1 MPNRIIRDGILT
13 SERVNEL
20 GALEEVFYRR
30 LMSVVDD
37 HGRYYGNHSLIRAA
51 CYPLKL
57 DKVSDSDIGKWLQV
71 TEKAGL
77 VRQYLATDGKRYIQ
91 LIDFGQRI
99 QAKSKFPEPDGV
111 APEST
116 VDHGEEPGGTEE
128 NRLVG
133 VGVGVGDEGG
143 NTRAKKTRA
152 SKTLLP
158 DDFGISDRV
167 KAWAEQKGHKRLS
180 EHLEAFKA
188 KARARGYSY
197 VDWDSAFMEAIRE
210 DWAKLGQQKST
221 VTNGDSPAAMRA
233 L

>member
-37 HGRYYGNHSLIRAA
+37 HGRFYGNHALIRAA

-99 QAKSKFPEPDGV
+99 QAKSKFPEPDGE
-111 APEST
+111 APKLT
-116 VDHGEEPGGTEE
+116 VIHGGSPEVTEE

-133 VGVGVGDEGG
+133 DGVEDEGG
-143 NTRAKKTRA
+143 NTRARKPRA
-152 SKTLLP
+152 TKTLLP

-167 KAWAEQKGHKRLS
+167 KAWAQEKGHTRLP
-180 EHLEAFKA
+180 EHLESFKA
-188 KARARGYSY
+188 KCKAKGYAY
-197 VDWDSAFMEAIRE
+197 ADWDSAFMEAIRN
-210 DWAKLGQQKST
+210 DWANLGKSQKTT
-221 VTNGDSPAAMRA
+221 VNHGESPASQRA

>member
-37 HGRYYGNHSLIRAA
+37 HGRFYGNHALIRAA

-99 QAKSKFPEPDGV
+99 QAKSKFPEPDGE
-111 APEST
+111 APKLT
-116 VDHGEEPGGTEE
+116 VIHGGSPEVTEE

-133 VGVGVGDEGG
+133 DGVEDEGG
-143 NTRAKKTRA
+143 NTRARKTRA
-152 SKTLLP
+152 TKTLLP

-167 KAWAEQKGHKRLS
+167 KAWAQEKGHTRLPERL
-180 EHLEAFKA
+180 EHFRSKA
-188 KARARGYSY
+188 KAKGYTY
-197 VDWDSAFMEAIRE
+197 ADWDEAFMEAIRK
-210 DWAKLGQQKST
+210 DWAEFGKSQKTT
-221 VTNGDSPAAMRA
+221 VNHGESPASQRA